1 LTTPKPCVPFCNQ
14 ELVIHQIRALKEV
27 GVTTVILAVNYRP
40 EAMARLLNPYEEE
53 LGMKFIYS
61 QEAEPLGTA
70 GPISLAKDY
79 ILDDT
84 DDPFLF

>member
-1 LTTPKPCVPFCNQ
+1 
-14 ELVIHQIRALKEV
+14 V

-79 ILDDT
+79 
-84 DDPFLF
+84 PR